1 VSERRREATA
11 LLARLGLDPDRLAAG
26 EVPADTLRAL
36 LRGDDGPA
44 VAAALAEV
52 PSAALA
58 ALLVV
63 IEPEVAARPVRKAL
77 RRTLYLLAQRGV
89 PVPARPAPAAPARI
103 LGDDIE
109 GLVSHV
115 DGRGDRVVWIVRP
128 LSGGGALLVAAQLNE
143 PEGLREVWA
152 SDVTR
157 KQLRATRERLAREGG
172 LRLVP
177 ADWHTLDALLVE
189 AHARAGAPD
198 RERDYLRLRPRL
210 TTAPP
215 REPAEPVSSHVQP
228 PADAAEAAA
237 LVAGSAALLG
247 EPELASWWPDPATL
261 APFVDELAAI
271 RDSPIVLNPMQQEER
286 VREVIRRAAGTL
298 VPPPVMA
305 RRLAGTAYVLA
316 ETGRA
321 AAARQALAVADLL
334 GTRPDDAASVPLLAA
349 LVERVL
355 GRTFAAEAA
364 RHEEEARGSL
374 VVTPGQLLRDR
385 SSGRPGRTRG

>member
-1 VSERRREATA
+1 VSERRREGIA

-26 EVPADTLRAL
+26 EVPADRVRAL
-36 LRGDDGPA
+36 LAGEEGPA

-58 ALLVV
+58 ALLVELEA
-63 IEPEVAARPVRKAL
+63 EPGARPVRKAL

-89 PVPARPAPAAPARI
+89 EVPARPEPAAPVRI

-115 DGRGDRVVWIVRP
+115 DGHGDRVVWIVRP
-128 LSGGGALLVAAQLNE
+128 LASGGVLLVAAQVNE
-143 PEGLREVWA
+143 PEGLRDVWTA
-152 SDVTR
+152 ELSR
-157 KQLRATRERLAREGG
+157 KQLRTTRERLVREGG
-172 LRLVP
+172 LRLVA
-177 ADWHTLDALLVE
+177 ADWRVLDALLVE
-189 AHARAGAPD
+189 GHERAGAPD
-198 RERDYLRLRPRL
+198 RQRDYLRLRPRV

-215 REPAEPVSSHVQP
+215 AAPAEPASTHVQP

-237 LVAGSAALLG
+237 LVAGSGALIE
-247 EPELASWWPDPATL
+247 EPELASWWPDPAAL

-271 RDSPIVLNPMQQEER
+271 RDSPLVLNPVQQEER
-286 VREVIRRAAGTL
+286 VREVLRRAAGT
-298 VPPPVMA
+298 VFPPSVTA

-316 ETGRA
+316 ETGRGD
-321 AAARQALAVADLL
+321 AARRALAVADLL
-334 GTRPDDAASVPLLAA
+334 RSRPDDAAGVPFLAA

-355 GRTFAAEAA
+355 GRTFAAETA
-364 RHEEEARGSL
+364 RREEEARGSL